1 VKAFEVFVNGR
12 RVCMAGVGPDGVLS
26 AILDW
31 VGGGPRHPAEGSFD
45 LHVGGLDSR
54 TDEHVD
60 WSVPEVGVGD
70 EVTIRIV
77 ETEDIDPEARR
88 RKADRQQGEG

>member
-1 VKAFEVFVNGR
+1 MKAFAVFVNGQQ
-12 RVCMAGVGPDGVLS
+12 VCTAGIGPDGVLT

-31 VGGGPRHPAEGSFD
+31 VGGGPRQTPEGLFG
-45 LHVGGLDSR
+45 LHVGGLDSQ